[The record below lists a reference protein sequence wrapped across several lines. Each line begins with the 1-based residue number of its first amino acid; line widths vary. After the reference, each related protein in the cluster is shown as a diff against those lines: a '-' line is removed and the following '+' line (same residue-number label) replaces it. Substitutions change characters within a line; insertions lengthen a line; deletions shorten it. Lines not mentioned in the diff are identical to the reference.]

1 MCKKAKISNGVNMDM
16 KFKWAHCK
24 KTFVVKASRG
34 KFLLGLV
41 VVLLVILGALLWKAR
56 TPKASAPIKE
66 KPILQKERKTPTQ
79 IAEPKKQ
86 EPKKPTKV
94 VLRSSLAGK
103 WYPADAETLGKQI
116 EFFFLKAKVEP
127 IKDVIALILPHA
139 GYRFSGQTAAWG
151 LKTTGDPI
159 LTYGEDYHT
168 CKRVVIIGPSH
179 YVPMEEMLTVPR
191 ATHYETPLGQ
201 VPLDLEFI
209 NKLLEYSIF
218 LNIPQAHKQEH
229 SVQIELPLLQHSQ
242 KDFKLVPIV
251 AGRCSP
257 DTIRK
262 AARILKSLIDDDTLV
277 IASSDFVHYGRSYGY
292 VPFTKNVPEQIKKLD
307 MGAYEH
313 IARLDCNGFLKYRQ
327 RTGAKICG
335 YVPIAI
341 LLSMLAPLEI
351 RTEDG
356 PVPVGD
362 PLLTGLEKPVKADLI
377 KYTTSGELM
386 GDFTNSVSYFSIAF
400 SGTWGN
406 YPPIE
411 PQASTHEL
419 TEEDKKQLLALARKT
434 MVHFLQKQ
442 RVPQPSELGVTISEA
457 MRAPRAAF
465 VTLKKVPDPNK
476 VPGPL
481 KPILRGCIG
490 DIFPRRPLYKSVIA
504 NAINAAI
511 NDRRFPPV
519 SIAECNNITIEI
531 SALTAPEP
539 VASPDEIRIGVDG
552 VVLSKN
558 GRSAIYLPQVAPEQ
572 GWDVEQMLTNL
583 SLKAKLPKDAWKE
596 GASFLVF
603 QAVVFGEER

>member
-1 MCKKAKISNGVNMDM
+1 MNNQSNQISRIKV
-16 KFKWAHCK
+16 
-24 KTFVVKASRG
+24 
-34 KFLLGLV
+34 LLGLGALII
-41 VVLLVILGALLWKAR
+41 LLGVFAILLWKAHIP
-56 TPKASAPIKE
+56 TLSAEIKE
-66 KPILQKERKTPTQ
+66 TAAPPKE
-79 IAEPKKQ
+79 EPARPAKA
-86 EPKKPTKV
+86 
-94 VLRSSLAGK
+94 VLRSSLAPR
-103 WYPADAETLGKQI
+103 WYPADAETLSKQI
-116 EFFFLKAKVEP
+116 EFFLQRATVEP
-127 IKDVIALILPHA
+127 IKNVIALILPHA

-151 LKTTGDPI
+151 LKTI
-159 LTYGEDYHT
+159 NKKY
-168 CKRVVIIGPSH
+168 KRVVIIGPSH

-209 NKLLEYSIF
+209 NRLLKHSIF
-218 LNIPQAHKQEH
+218 LNVPQAHKQEH
-229 SVQIELPLLQHSQ
+229 SVQIELPLLQYSQ

-257 DTIRK
+257 NTIRK
-262 AARILKSLIDDDTLV
+262 AGSILKSLIDDETLV
-277 IASSDFVHYGRSYGY
+277 IASSDFVHYGRNYGY

-313 IARLDCNGFLKYRQ
+313 IAKLDCNGFLKYRQ
-327 RTGAKICG
+327 RTHATICG

-341 LLSMLAPLEI
+341 LLSM
-351 RTEDG
+351 
-356 PVPVGD
+356 
-362 PLLTGLEKPVKADLI
+362 LEKPVKADLI

-386 GDFTNSVSYFSIAF
+386 GDFTNSVSYLSIAF
-400 SGTWGN
+400 SGTWEN

-411 PQASTHEL
+411 PQASTREL

-434 MVHFLQKQ
+434 IAHFLQKR
-442 RVPQPSELGVTISEA
+442 RVPEPSELGVTISEA

-476 VPGPL
+476 VLGPL
-481 KPILRGCIG
+481 KPMLRGCIG

-511 NDRRFPPV
+511 NDRRFRPV
-519 SIAECNNITIEI
+519 TIAECNDIIIEI
-531 SALTAPEP
+531 SALTAPTP
-539 VASPDEIRIGVDG
+539 IASPDEIRIGADG

-572 GWDVEQMLTNL
+572 GWDIEQMLTNL